1 MKHKSSIAFLFILIA
16 TIFLFSCKK
25 NSDSTVTT
33 GQLKGI
39 VKDGITSSPLENV
52 NVVIFNADNNSPIGQ
67 TLKTNASGEFST
79 DLVPGNYFVKL
90 SRQGYYPV
98 PPPSLEAVPFSI
110 SLSQITQNDAEMF
123 PSSTTNNGWIQGKVT
138 SGGSAMQ
145 GALVVA
151 TDGTNKIAFS
161 TSSDAN
167 GNYSIF
173 NVPAG
178 SFNVQAYLSSYNS
191 NIVAASVTSNTAT
204 TGINIDLQKTGT
216 ATLTGSIRN
225 LAIDNKDVDITLVH
239 PITKET
245 IPGLTTT
252 TSNLIYSLA
261 NIPNGSFIARATYK
275 NDMRVMDP
283 DRIAKFGEPT
293 VTVSGG
299 TCTPST
305 LTFDVT
311 GPVTLNTP
319 TNPLSTTVPVAAS
332 TKPTFQ
338 WTPYP
343 STTDYVIEVMDAS
356 SGQVV
361 WGGFDKSGPL
371 PVKKIIIP
379 SSQTSI
385 VYNANSTATISDLVP
400 GKIYRWRIYASKNDV
415 TSSTGWTL
423 ISTSEDQVGLIK
435 INSQ

>member
-1 MKHKSSIAFLFILIA
+1 MKNRSGIALLYTLVA

-25 NSDSTVTT
+25 NSDAPAT

-39 VKDGITSSPLENV
+39 VKDAMTASPLENV
-52 NVVIFNADNNSPIGQ
+52 SVVIFNADNNSPIGQ

-79 DLVPGNYFVKL
+79 DLAPGNYFVKL

-98 PPPSLEAVPFSI
+98 PPPSLEAIAFSI
-110 SLSQITQNDAEMF
+110 AASQITQNDAEMF
-123 PSSTTNNGWIQGKVT
+123 PSSITNTGWIQGKVT
-138 SGGSAMQ
+138 SGGSAVQ

-167 GNYSIF
+167 GDYSIF
-173 NVPAG
+173 NIPVG

-191 NIVAASVTSNTAT
+191 NIVAATVASGVAT
-204 TGINIDLQKTGT
+204 TSVNIDLQKTGT

-225 LAIDNKDVDITLVH
+225 LAIENKEVDITLVH

-252 TSNLIYSLA
+252 TSNLSYSLI
-261 NIPNGSFIARATYK
+261 NIPNGNFIARATYK

-293 VTVSGG
+293 VTVSAGA
-299 TCTPST
+299 CTPSA

-319 TNPLSTTVPVAAS
+319 TNPLITTVPVAAS
-332 TKPTFQ
+332 TRPTFQ
-338 WTPYP
+338 WTAYP
-343 STTDYVIEVMDAS
+343 STSDYVIEVVDAS
-356 SGQVV
+356 TGQLV

-371 PVKKIIIP
+371 PVKNIIIP
-379 SSQTSI
+379 SNQTSI
-385 VYNANSTATISDLVP
+385 MYNSNAAATITDLSP

-415 TSSTGWTL
+415 NSSTGWTL
-423 ISTSEDQVGLIK
+423 ISMSEDQVGLIK
-435 INSQ
+435 ISSQ